1 LELYECEISLKKVRA
16 YRDSAELLLFVKPK
30 INRPKRTEQDNPI
43 NCWGIRFSGLSAV
56 EKSSLRV
63 LSPHLT
69 MLHVEWFNSLILDKT
84 KSSLQATDP
93 VKPLSLPP
101 PKRLSVQTSVAEEIE
116 EKWSLMPTETREKVI
131 ESIRSEKAKF
141 TAQNPL
147 SVEEIKRTLSIT
159 DTLSLLEE
167 RWGDVSSKEQINLPV
182 DMTQTQSE
190 ILNSAHQDETLC
202 LYFQTGQFD
211 QTILSSNLPKAL
223 HGGWIDSFPPKSM
236 ASDDQEKAVKRAE
249 LNEGIWVRLLLESSH
264 WTPSVVLS
272 LHGDMGRL
280 SVNANLECY
289 GISQLLDR
297 AQTTKHLNDDA
308 HQLEVSFEWIDDY
321 YHRNLGDFGE
331 ETQSRE
337 STMPLADLLHLSS
350 NEQGPSICFES
361 LLLVSRSLRDLEGE
375 VALIS
380 SLKRLSLSD
389 TKPTADGGLGYFTDF
404 VQFKYPPALTTGSEK
419 ALTGHRFIRL
429 CLPQLGPFLQ
439 KMLMYVQA
447 DKLVWELIIEGISRS
462 ITPNKDHGDLLSF
475 YLGETNDVFATRL
488 DQGLEF
494 SSDLSYSCHVGVVT
508 IDGGTLLDELNLPS
522 LGGGALRQLEKT
534 IETISQSTEEVL

>member
-1 LELYECEISLKKVRA
+1 MELYECEISLKKVRA
-16 YRDSAELLLFVKPK
+16 YRDSVELLLFVRPK
-30 INRPKRTEQDNPI
+30 VTQLKRTEQDNSI
-43 NCWGIRFSGLSAV
+43 NCWGVRFSGLSAV

-63 LSPHLT
+63 LSPHLA
-69 MLHVEWFNSLILDKT
+69 MLHVEWFNSSILDKT

-101 PKRLSVQTSVAEEIE
+101 PKRLSVQISVAEEIE
-116 EKWSLMPTETREKVI
+116 EKWSLMPTETRQKVI
-131 ESIRSEKAKF
+131 ESIQSEKAKC
-141 TAQNPL
+141 TAQSPL

-167 RWGDVSSKEQINLPV
+167 RWGDSSPKEQINQST
-182 DMTQTQSE
+182 DTTQTQSE
-190 ILNSAHQDETLC
+190 TQDSTNQDETLC

-236 ASDDQEKAVKRAE
+236 DSDNQDKGAKRDE
-249 LNEGIWVRLLLESSH
+249 LKEGIWVRLLLESSH
-264 WTPSVVLS
+264 WTPSVILS

-280 SVNANLECY
+280 SVNANLDCS
-289 GISQLLDR
+289 GISQLLDK
-297 AQTTKHLNDDA
+297 ASTTKRLTDNA
-308 HQLEVSFEWIDDY
+308 HHVEVSFEWIDDY
-321 YHRNLGDFGE
+321 YHRNLGNFGE

-337 STMPLADLLHLSS
+337 SKVPLADLLHLSS

-375 VALIS
+375 LALVS
-380 SLKRLSLSD
+380 SLKRLNLSD
-389 TKPTADGGLGYFTDF
+389 TKPKTDGSLGFFTDF
-404 VQFKYPPALTTGSEK
+404 VQFKYPPALTRGNEK

-429 CLPQLGPFLQ
+429 CLPQLELFLQ
-439 KMLMYVQA
+439 KMLMYIQV

-462 ITPNKDHGDLLSF
+462 ITPDKDHDDLLSF
-475 YLGETNDVFATRL
+475 YLGETNDVSATRL

-508 IDGGTLLDELNLPS
+508 IDGGTLLDELELPS

-534 IETISQSTEEVL
+534 IETISQSIEEVL